1 MSEQRQKARSE
12 QVCRDILGSGESFEQ
27 LDAHRWLS
35 ELESG
40 AEAAV
45 SRCDCIPKLICPWR
59 RYFARSLDL
68 MLCRVVPALL
78 IVSVFR
84 LNVDLSNWFLRILM
98 LAVGMTVMF
107 VVEPFLLRFFG
118 TTPGKWMLGL
128 SVESVDGG
136 RLSLAEARERTS
148 GVLWK
153 GLGLSVPGV
162 EQATLITS
170 CYKHSKG
177 EELSWERGSELR
189 LDRAGWRVGLY
200 AAVVLLVLGLSVVT
214 AMETQMPR
222 HRGDITAEEFCDNY
236 NSLARFHGIHTDG
249 IRLTTNGWIDT
260 DHSKTFGGFD
270 GDAVRYIFT
279 EEDGELRGSYLTG
292 TEEDP
297 ATLNMRFTVEF
308 ENEETRTD
316 N

>member
-1 MSEQRQKARSE
+1 M
-12 QVCRDILGSGESFEQ
+12 
-27 LDAHRWLS
+27 
-35 ELESG
+35 
-40 AEAAV
+40 
-45 SRCDCIPKLICPWR
+45 
-59 RYFARSLDL
+59 FA
-68 MLCRVVPALL
+68 
-78 IVSVFR
+78 
-84 LNVDLSNWFLRILM
+84 
-98 LAVGMTVMF
+98 
-107 VVEPFLLRFFG
+107 VEPFLLRCFG

-162 EQATLITS
+162 ELATLIIS

-200 AAVVLLVLGLSVVT
+200 AAVVLLVLGLGVVT
-214 AMETQMPR
+214 ANAEISCETSY
-222 HRGDITAEEFCDNY
+222 T
-236 NSLARFHGIHTDG
+236 
-249 IRLTTNGWIDT
+249 
-260 DHSKTFGGFD
+260 
-270 GDAVRYIFT
+270 
-279 EEDGELRGSYLTG
+279 GELRGSYLTG

>member
-1 MSEQRQKARSE
+1 M
-12 QVCRDILGSGESFEQ
+12 
-27 LDAHRWLS
+27 
-35 ELESG
+35 
-40 AEAAV
+40 
-45 SRCDCIPKLICPWR
+45 P
-59 RYFARSLDL
+59 
-68 MLCRVVPALL
+68 
-78 IVSVFR
+78 
-84 LNVDLSNWFLRILM
+84 
-98 LAVGMTVMF
+98 
-107 VVEPFLLRFFG
+107 
-118 TTPGKWMLGL
+118 
-128 SVESVDGG
+128 
-136 RLSLAEARERTS
+136 
-148 GVLWK
+148 
-153 GLGLSVPGV
+153 
-162 EQATLITS
+162 
-170 CYKHSKG
+170 
-177 EELSWERGSELR
+177 
-189 LDRAGWRVGLY
+189 
-200 AAVVLLVLGLSVVT
+200 AVVLLVLGLGVVT

>member
-1 MSEQRQKARSE
+1 MSGQRQKARSE

-78 IVSVFR
+78 IVSVFG

-98 LAVGMTVMF
+98 LAVGMAMMF
-107 VVEPFLLRFFG
+107 AVEPFLLRFFG

-162 EQATLITS
+162 ELATLIIS
-170 CYKHSKG
+170 CCKHSKG

-200 AAVVLLVLGLSVVT
+200 AAVVLLVLGLGVVT
-214 AMETQMPR
+214 ANAEISCETSY
-222 HRGDITAEEFCDNY
+222 T
-236 NSLARFHGIHTDG
+236 
-249 IRLTTNGWIDT
+249 
-260 DHSKTFGGFD
+260 
-270 GDAVRYIFT
+270 
-279 EEDGELRGSYLTG
+279 GELRGSYLTG